1 MKNRK
6 QLEEL
11 EIIISLN
18 KVLMNHIKAH
28 KKELSENEWV
38 HKSNYRT
45 RIKNINTEIHKS
57 IIEFINSN

>member
-11 EIIISLN
+11 EIIINLN

-38 HKSNYRT
+38 CRSNYRT
-45 RIKNINTEIHKS
+45 RIKNINTEIHKL